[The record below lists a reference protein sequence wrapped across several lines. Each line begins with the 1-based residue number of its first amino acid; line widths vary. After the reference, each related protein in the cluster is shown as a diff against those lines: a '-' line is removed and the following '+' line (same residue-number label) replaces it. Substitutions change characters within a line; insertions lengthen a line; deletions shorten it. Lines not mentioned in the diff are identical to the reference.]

1 MFGLITV
8 HALNVELLHLF
19 GAVRSRWSV
28 RADDTGPRGHHKLGF
43 DQSGTYLKKNPSFL
57 CVSCACLPF
66 PPSLSR
72 CPCSACSDLTPTGWG
87 SSIWLGAG
95 GGTGVA
101 QLRVP
106 TVPTYICAM
115 WPPVPDSSPE
125 KQVADSIWLWPPST
139 SRPDHGAC
147 LFRG

>member
-95 GGTGVA
+95 GGTGS
-101 QLRVP
+101 QQSPLIYVP
-106 TVPTYICAM
+106 CGPLCQTHLQRSRSLIRFGSGLPAPLARITG
-115 WPPVPDSSPE
+115 PVSLGDNCR
-125 KQVADSIWLWPPST
+125 K
-139 SRPDHGAC
+139 
-147 LFRG
+147 